1 MTRNVPAYL
10 PAALMLG
17 AVSQVGQ
24 VLFLREFLMVFHGNE
39 LSIGLILAAWLAWV
53 GVGSRLGA
61 ALVNRTD
68 HPFSLLALSAAGLLL
83 VLPAALLMIRE
94 LRSLFHVLPGV
105 YLSLS
110 DMALACFVLMAPTC
124 LLLGVQFVVLA
135 RIWRES
141 SRAVDS
147 SGAGK
152 TYMVEALGSVLGGIL
167 FTFFM
172 VHYFNA
178 LQAAIF
184 AVILM
189 LLAVYLLAKRRKTT
203 VFFPRWLVLVPLG
216 GLFLSILV
224 FPFLGEL
231 NDWSYRRQWRQL
243 TPDHRL
249 MEVKQSKYGTISVLQ
264 RADQY
269 SFFQSGH
276 LIFST
281 AGPETLLPG
290 LEEQEAVIYAH
301 LSMVQH
307 PDPERVLLIGGGLRG
322 MLGEILKHPVQ
333 EVDYIELDE
342 VLTRAARP
350 YLPRATGEALADPRV
365 RLLHTDGRL
374 FVKSARENYDLI
386 IIDAPDPTT
395 AVLNRFYTL
404 EFFREAEALLHP
416 DGVLVTAVH
425 STPDL
430 RGTALANRNTTLYHT
445 LKRVFSHVL
454 PAGDRFMYFFAS
466 NIPDRVSVEAPVLQ
480 ERYLMRAIETEG
492 FSHHYYQ
499 TLLQEDQLRRI
510 NWVVRN
516 HGRIPGA
523 HLEGPAS
530 VPLFPGPVAE
540 QKQEEES
547 LPPVAGRHFINS
559 DLQPIG
565 YYYTLMFWD
574 ELTRKDHSPWLARL
588 LRVEFWWFF
597 VLFCLPVLA
606 AFGLNR
612 VKHGNTRSSAAHL
625 AVLYTVFTTGFS
637 TMALQ
642 IALLF
647 SFQSIYGFVYEIVGL
662 IVAVF
667 MCGLSLGVYFT
678 NRWVKNKANINILA
692 LVQLCIALLAG
703 AIALLL
709 PLAAAIPSPTT
720 VFILFSALTFTSGLI
735 NGVDFP
741 LVAACYLALNR
752 QAEKTAGTV
761 YGVELFGACIGAA
774 MASVILAPI
783 LGIIACCVLAGLA
796 NATAFVVLL
805 LSRRSYP
812 CLKEKQMAAVE
823 QAGGH
828 S

>member
-83 VLPAALLMIRE
+83 VLPAALLVIRE

-110 DMALACFVLMAPTC
+110 DMALACFVLMGPTC
-124 LLLGVQFVVLA
+124 LLLGIQFVVLA

-189 LLAVYLLAKRRKTT
+189 LLAVYLLARRGKTT
-203 VFFPRWLVLVPLG
+203 VLSPGRLVLVPLG
-216 GLFLSILV
+216 ALLLAALV
-224 FPFLGEL
+224 FPFLGDI
-231 NDWSYRRQWRQL
+231 NDWSHRRQWRQL

-249 MEVKQSKYGTISVLQ
+249 VEVKQSKYGTISVLQ

-301 LSMVQH
+301 LSLVQH
-307 PDPERVLLIGGGLRG
+307 PDPGRVLLIGGGLKG
-322 MLGEILKHPVQ
+322 MLGEILKHPV
-333 EVDYIELDE
+333 EEIDYIELDE
-342 VLTRAARP
+342 VLTRVAGP
-350 YLPRATGEALADPRV
+350 YLPRATREALADPRV

-374 FVKSARENYDLI
+374 FVKSARDKYDLI
-386 IIDAPDPTT
+386 IIDAPDPAT
-395 AVLNRFYTL
+395 AVLNRFYTR
-404 EFFREAEALLHP
+404 EFFQEAASLL
-416 DGVLVTAVH
+416 DSGGVLVTAVH

-430 RGTALANRNTTLYHT
+430 RGTALANRNATLYHT
-445 LKRVFSHVL
+445 LKRVFAYVL

-466 NIPDRVSVEAPVLQ
+466 RDPDRVSVEVPVLQ
-480 ERYLMRAIETEG
+480 ERYSQRGIETDG
-492 FSHHYYQ
+492 FSHHHFQ
-499 TLLQEDQLRRI
+499 TLLQEGQLQRI
-510 NWVVRN
+510 NWIVRN
-516 HGRIPGA
+516 HGRTPGA

-530 VPLFPGPVAE
+530 APLFPGPLEE
-540 QKQEEES
+540 QAQEEKA
-547 LPPVAGRHFINS
+547 LPPADRFFINS
-559 DLQPIG
+559 DLKPIG

-574 ELTRKDHSPWLARL
+574 ELTRRDHSPWLERL
-588 LRVEFWWFF
+588 LRVQFRWFF
-597 VLFCLPVLA
+597 VFFCLPILA
-606 AFGLNR
+606 AFWLNK
-612 VKHGNTRSSAAHL
+612 VKPGNTRNAAAQV

-642 IALLF
+642 IALIF

-667 MCGLSLGVYFT
+667 MCGLSAGVYWT
-678 NRWVKNKANINILA
+678 NRRVADKANINTLA
-692 LVQLCIALLAG
+692 LVQLSIAILAV

-709 PLAAAIPSPTT
+709 PLAAAVPSPTT
-720 VFILFSALTFTSGLI
+720 VFLLFSALTFTAGLI

-741 LVAACYLALNR
+741 LALACHLALNR
-752 QAEKTAGTV
+752 QAEKTAGIV

-774 MASVILAPI
+774 VASVVLVPI
-783 LGIIACCVLAGLA
+783 LGIMACCLLAGLA

-805 LSRRSYP
+805 VSRRSYP
-812 CLKEKQMAAVE
+812 CLNKNQTTSADG
-823 QAGGH
+823 AGEH